1 MGAKRLSAG
10 RRTNVALLLLLALAL
25 ASGGL
30 TFAIGSGLVR
40 WIVIAHGVAGLAI
53 LLLAPWKSVIASRGL
68 RRRRRG
74 SWASIALS
82 ILVAVAI
89 LSGVGHATGVL
100 RSVGGVSAMQLHVG
114 TALASIPLAVWH
126 VVARRV
132 RPRCTD
138 LSRRAVLRTGALLG
152 GSALV
157 YGAVEGLVAA
167 TSLPGGARRSTGSYE
182 RGSFRPSEM
191 PVTQWLNDHVP
202 EIDAESWTLTVRWA
216 SVEWAWSYQELAA
229 FEDRVRATLDCTGG
243 WYAEQEWDG
252 VFLWRLLPGLGE
264 ARSLGIG
271 SSTGYGRR
279 FPLADSANLLLATR
293 VGGAPLSAGHGF
305 PARIVAPGRRGF
317 WWVKWVDAVEVSVT
331 PWWWQS
337 PFPLT

>member
-1 MGAKRLSAG
+1 VGAKRLSAG
-10 RRTNVALLLLLALAL
+10 RRTNLALLLLLALAL

-30 TFAIGSGLVR
+30 AFAIGSRLVR
-40 WIVIAHGVAGLAI
+40 WIVIAHGLAGLAI
-53 LLLAPWKSVIASRGL
+53 LLLVPWKSAIAGRGL
-68 RRRRRG
+68 RRSRRG
-74 SWASIALS
+74 SWASIAFS
-82 ILVAVAI
+82 VLVAVAI
-89 LSGVGHATGVL
+89 LSGIGHATGIL
-100 RSVGGVSAMQLHVG
+100 GSAGGVTAMQLHVG
-114 TALASIPLAVWH
+114 AALASIPLAVWH
-126 VVARRV
+126 VAARRV
-132 RPRCTD
+132 RPRRTD
-138 LSRRAVLRTGALLG
+138 LSRRVMLRTGVLLG
-152 GSALV
+152 GSALA
-157 YGAVEGLVAA
+157 YGALEGLVAV

-182 RGSFRPSEM
+182 RGSFRPGEM

-202 EIDAESWTLTVRWA
+202 EIDAESWELTVRSA
-216 SVEWAWSYQELAA
+216 SGERAWSYQELAA

-243 WYAEQEWDG
+243 WYAEQDWDG
-252 VFLWRLLPGLGE
+252 VFLWRLLPGFDE

-271 SSTGYGRR
+271 SATGYGRR

-305 PARIVAPGRRGF
+305 PGRIVAPGGRGF